1 MNMSDKLEKA
11 KRRMLR
17 YRVLRT
23 LQIGYPRPVGETLIS
38 EVVVDADLAA
48 TPTEIRSALT
58 YLGDSGYVEL
68 NQAGE
73 YWEAKLLPKGVN
85 FLEDDSIKDPG
96 IARPACA

>member
-1 MNMSDKLEKA
+1 MNELEKLEKA

-23 LQIGYPRPVGETLIS
+23 LQIGYPRPVGERLIS

-48 TPTEIRSALT
+48 TPEQIRGALT
-58 YLGDSGYVEL
+58 YLGDSAYIEL
-68 NQAGE
+68 HTQGQ
-73 YWEAKLLPKGVN
+73 YWEAKLLPKGIN
-85 FLEDDSIKDPG
+85 FLEDDKITDPG